1 MIQFKTASRTGE
13 EMKLAQA
20 KVAEAFNQVKGTD
33 GKLNKLGVRQLKE
46 MEWELGELIIQL
58 MDDTVAT
65 TDPTAF
71 LVDVMS
77 GDIANEYV
85 WQEVSAAL
93 RIVDRANGSK
103 PNSQRLTFSEYQIHT
118 AGKELVVEVPLEQV
132 ASGRYNP
139 ALIAEVMAEAVTRW
153 RIGFVLAG
161 LDAGVPSAVDRSGAS
176 GFSLRYTGMTEG
188 NLKNAVNG
196 LLDESET
203 PAIFGRHVALAAI
216 QGFAGWA
223 TSGSDAALR
232 EFETR
237 GMVGQYLGAPIISLR
252 DRFSKRTNSHVIPA
266 NRAYLSSGT
275 KGAILMEKDV
285 SFLNFSEVLPAE
297 SVYRVGIRMDLGLL
311 VYDPYQYRII
321 TVTP

>member
-1 MIQFKTASRTGE
+1 MNQFKTASRTGE

-46 MEWELGELIIQL
+46 MEWELGELIVQL

-65 TDPTAF
+65 TDPTGF
-71 LVDVMS
+71 LVDLQS
-77 GDIANEYV
+77 GDIANDYI
-85 WQEVSAAL
+85 WQEVSSAL
-93 RIVDRANGSK
+93 RIVDRAYGSK
-103 PNSQRLTFSEYQIHT
+103 PNSQRLSFSEYQIHT
-118 AGKELVVEVPLEQV
+118 SGKEVVVEVPLEQI

-153 RIGFVLAG
+153 KIGFVLSG
-161 LDAGVPSAVDRSGAS
+161 IDAAVTAVPDRSGAS
-176 GFSLRYTGMTEG
+176 GYVLRYTGMTEG
-188 NLKNAVNG
+188 NLKMAVNG
-196 LLDESET
+196 LLDEAET

-237 GMVGQYLGAPIISLR
+237 GMVGQYLGAPIVSLR
-252 DRFSKRTNSHVIPA
+252 DRFSKRTNSHVIP
-266 NRAYLSSGT
+266 NDRAYLASGT

-297 SVYRVGIRMDLGLL
+297 SVYRVGIRLEVGML
-311 VYDPYQYRII
+311 VYDPYQYRVI